1 MTFQLQEGVRCWQKG
16 ARRTEQGK
24 TMQTHSNGDRE
35 RISARGLDE
44 ATLTIGQIARRTG
57 VPAKTIR
64 FYEEIGLLPQPSRGS
79 NSYRRYRL
87 ADLNRLL
94 LLRRIRLLGLPL
106 SSAKPLLIGASD
118 ARCGDVQRQLLSLV
132 EQRLCAIDQEIAE
145 LHALRET
152 VAGYQRALAA
162 CPPADNST
170 FSDCSDMRC
179 IAPSD
184 DAVLKE
190 TCDDETHGCC
200 APPQ

>member
-1 MTFQLQEGVRCWQKG
+1 
-16 ARRTEQGK
+16 
-24 TMQTHSNGDRE
+24 MQTSNSGDRE
-35 RISARGLDE
+35 SVSLRGTGE
-44 ATLTIGQIARRTG
+44 TTLTIGQIAQRTG
-57 VPAKTIR
+57 VSAKTIR
-64 FYEEIGLLPQPSRGS
+64 FYEEIGLLPEPSRGP

-132 EQRLCAIDQEIAE
+132 EQRLRAIDQEIAE

-184 DAVLKE
+184 DAALKE

-200 APPQ
+200 AQPE

>member
-1 MTFQLQEGVRCWQKG
+1 
-16 ARRTEQGK
+16 
-24 TMQTHSNGDRE
+24 MQTHSSGDRGYVSVK
-35 RISARGLDE
+35 RPGE
-44 ATLTIGQIARRTG
+44 ATLTFGQVAQRTG
-57 VPAKTIR
+57 VPTKTIR
-64 FYEEIGLLPQPSRGS
+64 FYEEIGLLPEPARGS

-162 CPPADNST
+162 CPPADDST

-184 DAVLKE
+184 DAAHE
-190 TCDDETHGCC
+190 EMCHDETNGCC
-200 APPQ
+200 TQPE

>member
-1 MTFQLQEGVRCWQKG
+1 
-16 ARRTEQGK
+16 
-24 TMQTHSNGDRE
+24 MQTHSNGDRE
-35 RISARGLDE
+35 KVGARGLGE

-64 FYEEIGLLPQPSRGS
+64 FYEEIGLLPEPSRGP

-132 EQRLCAIDQEIAE
+132 EQRLRAIDQEIAE

-179 IAPSD
+179 IAPPD
-184 DAVLKE
+184 DAAPKE
-190 TCDDETHGCC
+190 TCDVETHSCC
-200 APPQ
+200 AQPE